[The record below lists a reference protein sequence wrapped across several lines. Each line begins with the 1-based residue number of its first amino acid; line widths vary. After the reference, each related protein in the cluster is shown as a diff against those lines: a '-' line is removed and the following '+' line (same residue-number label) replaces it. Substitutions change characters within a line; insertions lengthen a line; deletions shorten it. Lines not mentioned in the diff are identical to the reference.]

1 MEQKKDSNWDE
12 RHPMGN
18 LRYYTFVDGFANVT
32 CLNELATRSALRV
45 LKRQLENCLGFEL
58 TDDAFI
64 AIFFKV
70 INLGP
75 ARPLGAWSFQYG
87 FVVPMQ
93 KLLTELNLH
102 CGVNE
107 IFSFF
112 NVRNY
117 DERRYHNILLHIPHS
132 SIIFPDEIKT
142 RFDDL
147 DYEERLL
154 IDYYT
159 DELFVP
165 TQEDQRISSVVFPYC
180 RLYCDVERLIN
191 DPLEKEGL
199 GISYS
204 RWVDK
209 DEYNQILRSFSS
221 IQSAFKLYA
230 DFHTEASMKL
240 LKKSGS
246 KLVIDCHSFS
256 SIPNLLNR
264 NPPSDIDIC
273 IGYNEDVS
281 CPNKTCIGNI
291 VQYFKSKGYKVGINS
306 PFSNSK
312 TFPVPT
318 EYHSVMIEINK
329 KLYMDEVTL
338 KKNEQF
344 TCIHQ
349 DLQSLYKMLLKQK

>member
-1 MEQKKDSNWDE
+1 MKQKKDSNWDE

-199 GISYS
+199 GISY
-204 RWVDK
+204 RRTVDSE
-209 DEYNQILRSFSS
+209 DLPWEERSFSTLKE
-221 IQSAFKLYA
+221 AFHYYA
-230 DFHTEASMKL
+230 DFHAYVSKKIVDMTIMNQIL
-240 LKKSGS
+240 L
-246 KLVIDCHSFS
+246 IDCHSFS
-256 SIPNLLNR
+256 NRPNLLCS
-264 NPPSDIDIC
+264 NPPDIDIC
-273 IGYNEDVS
+273 IGYNDDDT
-281 CPNKTCIGNI
+281 CPGKVVIGNI
-291 VQYFKSKGYKVGINS
+291 VQHFKSKGYKVGINN

-312 TFPVPT
+312 TFSVPVR
-318 EYHSVMIEINK
+318 YHSVMIEVNKRVYLDELTLEKTENFNKLQYEIQSLCK
-329 KLYMDEVTL
+329 KLL
-338 KKNEQF
+338 K
-344 TCIHQ
+344 
-349 DLQSLYKMLLKQK
+349 

>member
-1 MEQKKDSNWDE
+1 
-12 RHPMGN
+12 
-18 LRYYTFVDGFANVT
+18 
-32 CLNELATRSALRV
+32 
-45 LKRQLENCLGFEL
+45 
-58 TDDAFI
+58 
-64 AIFFKV
+64 
-70 INLGP
+70 
-75 ARPLGAWSFQYG
+75 
-87 FVVPMQ
+87 MQ

-132 SIIFPDEIKT
+132 SIIFPDEFKT

-230 DFHTEASMKL
+230 DFHTETSMKL
-240 LKKSGS
+240 LEISGS

-273 IGYNEDVS
+273 IGYNEDAS
-281 CPNKTCIGNI
+281 CPNKTSIGNI
-291 VQYFKSKGYKVGINS
+291 VQYFKSQGYKVGINS

-318 EYHSVMIEINK
+318 EYHTVMIEVNK
-329 KLYMDEVTL
+329 RLYMKEETL
-338 KKNEQF
+338 EKTDGFMRLKDD
-344 TCIHQ
+344 I
-349 DLQSLYKMLLKQK
+349 QSLYKILLKG

>member
-1 MEQKKDSNWDE
+1 
-12 RHPMGN
+12 MGN

-32 CLNELATRSALRV
+32 CLNESETRSVLRV

-64 AIFFKV
+64 AILFKV

-93 KLLTELNLH
+93 KLLTELNLY

-112 NVRNY
+112 NVQNY
-117 DERRYHNILLHIPHS
+117 DERRYHHILLHIPHS
-132 SIIFPDEIKT
+132 STIFPDEIKT

-209 DEYNQILRSFSS
+209 DKYSQILRSFSS

-240 LKKSGS
+240 LEISGS

-273 IGYNEDVS
+273 IGYNDDDTRPIKVAL
-281 CPNKTCIGNI
+281 GNV
-291 VQYFKSKGYKVGINS
+291 VQYFKSKGYKVGVNT
-306 PFSNSK
+306 PFFNSK
-312 TFPVPT
+312 TFSVPVA
-318 EYHSVMIEINK
+318 YHSVMIEVNK
-329 KLYMDEVTL
+329 RLYMDEQTL
-338 KKNEQF
+338 EKTDGFYKLKHDIQ
-344 TCIHQ
+344 
-349 DLQSLYKMLLKQK
+349 LLYSHLLKP

>member
-1 MEQKKDSNWDE
+1 MEQKKEMSWE
-12 RHPMGN
+12 EKHPMGN
-18 LRYYTFVDGFANVT
+18 LRYYTF
-32 CLNELATRSALRV
+32 LNEFEGVPTLGGTATKAALRV

-93 KLLTELNLH
+93 KLLKEHNLH

-107 IFSFF
+107 ILSFF

-132 SIIFPDEIKT
+132 STIFPDESKT
-142 RFDDL
+142 RFDNL

-165 TQEDQRISSVVFPYC
+165 TQKDHRISSIVFPYC

-209 DEYNQILRSFSS
+209 DKYSQILRSFSS
-221 IQSAFKLYA
+221 IHSAFKLYA

-256 SIPNLLNR
+256 SIPNLLNP

-273 IGYNEDVS
+273 IGYNEDAS
-281 CPNKTCIGNI
+281 CPNKTSIGNI

-318 EYHSVMIEINK
+318 EYHTVMIEVNK
-329 KLYMDEVTL
+329 KLYMNENTL
-338 KKNEQF
+338 EKIDSFYKLKHDIQA
-344 TCIHQ
+344 
-349 DLQSLYKMLLKQK
+349 LYPILLKM

>member
-1 MEQKKDSNWDE
+1 MEQKKEMSWE
-12 RHPMGN
+12 EKHPMGN
-18 LRYYTFVDGFANVT
+18 LRYYTFIDDFENVK
-32 CLNELATRSALRV
+32 CLGESATKSALRI
-45 LKRQLENCLGFEL
+45 LKSQLENHIGFEL
-58 TDDAFI
+58 SDDAFI

-93 KLLTELNLH
+93 KLLKELNLH

-107 IFSFF
+107 IFNFF

-132 SIIFPDEIKT
+132 STIFPEESKT

-159 DELFVP
+159 DELFIP
-165 TQEDQRISSVVFPYC
+165 TQEDHRISSIVFPYC

-209 DEYNQILRSFSS
+209 DKYSQIHRSFSS
-221 IQSAFKLYA
+221 IHSVFKLYA

-240 LKKSGS
+240 LETSGS

-256 SIPNLLNR
+256 SHPNLLCPT
-264 NPPSDIDIC
+264 PPDIDIC
-273 IGYNEDVS
+273 IGYNDDETV
-281 CPNKTCIGNI
+281 PNKVTIGNI
-291 VQYFKSKGYKVGINS
+291 VQYFRTKGYKVGINT

-312 TFPVPT
+312 TFSVPN
-318 EYHSVMIEINK
+318 EYYSVMIEVNK
-329 KLYMDEVTL
+329 RLYMDEKTL
-338 KKNEQF
+338 NKTDGFVKLKSS
-344 TCIHQ
+344 I
-349 DLQSLYKMLLKQK
+349 QSLYRLLLK

>member
-1 MEQKKDSNWDE
+1 MKEEKEMSWEEK
-12 RHPMGN
+12 HPMGN
-18 LRYYTFVDGFANVT
+18 LRYYTFVDEFEQVQ
-32 CLNELATRSALRV
+32 CLNESATKTALRV
-45 LKRQLENCLGFEL
+45 LKRQLENRLGFEL

-75 ARPLGAWSFQYG
+75 ARPIGAWSFQYG

-93 KLLTELNLH
+93 KLLKELNLH

-132 SIIFPDEIKT
+132 SAIFPNESKT
-142 RFDDL
+142 RFDNL

-159 DELFVP
+159 DELFIP
-165 TQEDQRISSVVFPYC
+165 TKEDHRISNVVFPYC

-209 DEYNQILRSFSS
+209 DKYSQILRSFSTIHS
-221 IQSAFKLYA
+221 VFKLYA
-230 DFHTEASMKL
+230 DFHIEASMKL
-240 LKKSGS
+240 LALIGS
-246 KLVIDCHSFS
+246 NLVIDCHSFS
-256 SIPNLLNR
+256 SLPNLLNP
-264 NPPSDIDIC
+264 NPPDIDIC
-273 IGYNEDVS
+273 IGYNDDET
-281 CPNKTCIGNI
+281 CPNKVVIGNI
-291 VQYFKSKGYKVGINS
+291 VQHFKSQGYKVGINE
-306 PFSNSK
+306 PFCNSK
-312 TFPVPT
+312 TFSVPVK
-318 EYHSVMIEINK
+318 YHSVMIEINK
-329 KLYMDEVTL
+329 RLYMDENSLEKNDNFTHLHQTIESLYRKLL
-338 KKNEQF
+338 KKRE
-344 TCIHQ
+344 
-349 DLQSLYKMLLKQK
+349 